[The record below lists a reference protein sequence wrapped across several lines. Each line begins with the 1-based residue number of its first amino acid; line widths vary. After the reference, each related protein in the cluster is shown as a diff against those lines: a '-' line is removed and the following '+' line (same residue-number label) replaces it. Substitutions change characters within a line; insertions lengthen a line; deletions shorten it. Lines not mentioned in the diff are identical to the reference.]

1 MQNIPDDKELLV
13 QVMAG
18 DRESFDSLFLKYY
31 SVLIWFCKS
40 VGCTESNAE
49 DVVSDV
55 FLDLWQRRSKLVV
68 HTSLKAY
75 LYAAVKNR
83 ANLLYRNQK
92 GISFLT
98 QEYADELPDA
108 HHSRPDEKLMLKDR
122 SIIIEH
128 IISGLPEQTR
138 LVFLM
143 KWKHQLT
150 DKEIAEALHK
160 SVHTVRTLVYRA
172 ILYIRQNMPNVK

>member
-1 MQNIPDDKELLV
+1 MQNIPDDQELLA
-13 QVMAG
+13 QIITG
-18 DRESFDSLFLKYY
+18 DRVSFDTLFLKYY
-31 SVLIWFCKS
+31 SALIWFCKS
-40 VGCTESNAE
+40 VGCNESNAE

-55 FLDLWQRRSKLVV
+55 FLDLWQRRSKLAV

-83 ANLLYRNQK
+83 AGLLYRNHK
-92 GISFLT
+92 GLSFLT
-98 QEYADELPDA
+98 QEYADEMPDSA
-108 HHSRPDEKLMLKDR
+108 MSRPDEKLMLKDR
-122 SIIIEH
+122 SVIIEH

-160 SVHTVRTLVYRA
+160 SVHTVRTLIYRA
-172 ILYIRQNMPNVK
+172 IQYIRQQMPNVK